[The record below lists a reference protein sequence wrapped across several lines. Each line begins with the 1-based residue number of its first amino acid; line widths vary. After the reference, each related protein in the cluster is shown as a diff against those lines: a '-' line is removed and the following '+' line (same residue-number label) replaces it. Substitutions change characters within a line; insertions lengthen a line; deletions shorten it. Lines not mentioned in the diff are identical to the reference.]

1 MHDVMQTLAAAVLVA
16 LALAMLFLLAP
27 LWVAPLWVQ
36 DKCRKWRFS
45 VNMVLGRYNEGYAL
59 LDGVTWFTKTNF
71 RQWDEP
77 GSGNRWK
84 LEEYYSCLI
93 RKRT

>member
-1 MHDVMQTLAAAVLVA
+1 MHDVMW
-16 LALAMLFLLAP
+16 LALAMLLLLAP
-27 LWVAPLWVQ
+27 LLVASLWVYRLALQ
-36 DKCRKWRFS
+36 DKCRKLRFTA
-45 VNMVLGRYNEGYAL
+45 NMGLGRYNEAYAL

-71 RQWDEP
+71 RQWTEP